1 MDYHT
6 IIWYTLTRAVIIV
19 LLHRHEICFD
29 RELLINSICVVVKLL
44 ELIYLLTINVFFDGI
59 CDYINTVCVDRD

>member
-19 LLHRHEICFD
+19 LLLRHEICFY

-59 CDYINTVCVDRD
+59 CDYINTVFV

>member
-19 LLHRHEICFD
+19 LLHRHEICFC

-44 ELIYLLTINVFFDGI
+44 EFIYLLTINVFFDGI
-59 CDYINTVCVDRD
+59 CDNINTVFV

>member
-19 LLHRHEICFD
+19 LLHRHEICFY
-29 RELLINSICVVVKLL
+29 RELLINSICVVVELL

-59 CDYINTVCVDRD
+59 CDYINTVFV

>member
-19 LLHRHEICFD
+19 LLHRHEICFY

-59 CDYINTVCVDRD
+59 CDYINTVFV

>member
-6 IIWYTLTRAVIIV
+6 IICYTLTRAVIIV
-19 LLHRHEICFD
+19 LLHRHEICFY

-59 CDYINTVCVDRD
+59 CDYINTVFV

>member
-6 IIWYTLTRAVIIV
+6 IIWYTLTRAVIII
-19 LLHRHEICFD
+19 LFHRHEICFY
-29 RELLINSICVVVKLL
+29 RELLINSICVVVELL

-59 CDYINTVCVDRD
+59 CDYINTVFV

>member
-6 IIWYTLTRAVIIV
+6 IIWYTLTHAAIIV
-19 LLHRHEICFD
+19 LLHRHEICFY

-59 CDYINTVCVDRD
+59 CDYINTVFV